1 MRRKLVERMQINIFK
16 LRLLLVGA
24 HLSVKEM
31 WIFSSKEAARR
42 LAFCPTNRFV
52 CVINIFC
59 LQLVGGGGGCEFIGW
74 YLPEYKTVL
83 LLV

>member
-59 LQLVGGGGGCEFIGW
+59 LQLVGGGG
-74 YLPEYKTVL
+74 VVVN
-83 LLV
+83 LLVGICRNIKLCYY